1 MQSYII
7 LKCKVIFKCASNIIL
22 LWEQINPLVSPFFLS
37 KLFIHKLRFI
47 DDGSSC
53 FFVHILFTYS
63 SVLGIKNFFQ
73 KPLHI
78 CQILCLWAFSH
89 VFVRFVLSFV

>member
-7 LKCKVIFKCASNIIL
+7 LKCKVIYIFKCASNIIL

-47 DDGSSC
+47 DEGSSC
-53 FFVHILFTYS
+53 FFVHILFAYS
-63 SVLGIKNFFQ
+63 SVLGIKIFLPKAFTYLPN
-73 KPLHI
+73 PL
-78 CQILCLWAFSH
+78 FMG
-89 VFVRFVLSFV
+89 V

>member
-1 MQSYII
+1 MQSNIYLNVQVI
-7 LKCKVIFKCASNIIL
+7 LYYFGR
-22 LWEQINPLVSPFFLS
+22 QINPLVSPFFLS

-63 SVLGIKNFFQ
+63 SVLGIKKSPQSLYIFA
-73 KPLHI
+73 K
-78 CQILCLWAFSH
+78 
-89 VFVRFVLSFV
+89 SFVYGRLAACLSVLFCLLSNL